1 MDWRPGDRQSEFQTA
16 SLQLGLL
23 YSDGYYV
30 AFLAVKCIM
39 VFDVDAIHE
48 THTQVNT
55 FNTDTLMYYIY
66 TMTHIH
72 THSQYGQCLS
82 GL

>member
-1 MDWRPGDRQSEFQTA
+1 MDWRPGKRQSEFQTA
-16 SLQLGLL
+16 SFQLGLL
-23 YSDGYYV
+23 YSDGYCV
-30 AFLAVKCIM
+30 AFLAVKCDM

-48 THTQVNT
+48 THTQANT

-66 TMTHIH
+66 NDTYTH
-72 THSQYGQCLS
+72 THSQYGQFLS